1 MSRDGHAKADDVT
14 FLIDTKSKR
23 IRPGRRIN
31 GREMS
36 VAQEEPVLCS
46 GDILVAAD
54 NIAGL
59 VNPECLGLNRVGKIE
74 LGEPAV
80 GAPHK
85 AMLDARSRGGEKNRQ
100 SCRPG

>member
-1 MSRDGHAKADDVT
+1 MCADQRARNPIFCPETVTLKRDVI

-59 VNPECLGLNRVGKIE
+59 VNPECLGLNRVRE
-74 LGEPAV
+74 
-80 GAPHK
+80 
-85 AMLDARSRGGEKNRQ
+85 NRA
-100 SCRPG
+100 G